1 MKHNHVALTLA
12 ALMCCASAAGIAMRP
27 TSKASASAD
36 AVSLETL
43 VPPEFGEWRELQDKG
58 ALVVNP
64 QTKELLDKLYSQLLT
79 RTYVNRQGYRIM
91 LSLAYGDDQRG
102 GLQAHRPETCYPAQ
116 GFKVSSLQD
125 GTLSTAHGTIGV
137 RRLITSLGP
146 RNEPVTYW
154 LTVGDHI
161 VRNRWEKRLAEIRLG
176 VTGQIP
182 DGMLFRISS
191 IDADEGRA
199 FDMQRS
205 FTADLMSAVSPR
217 ARRQLGGLEAV
228 GAPG

>member
-1 MKHNHVALTLA
+1 
-12 ALMCCASAAGIAMRP
+12 
-27 TSKASASAD
+27 
-36 AVSLETL
+36 
-43 VPPEFGEWRELQDKG
+43 
-58 ALVVNP
+58 
-64 QTKELLDKLYSQLLT
+64 
-79 RTYVNRQGYRIM
+79 
-91 LSLAYGDDQRG
+91 
-102 GLQAHRPETCYPAQ
+102 
-116 GFKVSSLQD
+116 
-125 GTLSTAHGTIGV
+125 LSTAHGNIGV

-154 LTVGDHI
+154 LTVGDQI

-191 IDADEGRA
+191 IDTDEGRA

-205 FTADLMSAVSPR
+205 FTVDLMSAVSPR